1 MKKILLATTVLV
13 AGASYAMADVSVS
26 GDGRMGI
33 LNTNGTATFSER
45 ARVSFKLSGESDAG
59 LSFGGSF
66 RADQATDSTSGIA
79 GSVFVSGPFGKISMG
94 SVVGAAEAAVG
105 NLSNVGYTDVVKGGT
120 NTDPDD
126 IAFLTGDAKRTSALY
141 AYTLGDAS
149 IFVSG
154 TDKDTVASTNK
165 GAAVGLSYVIGDY
178 TVAVGY
184 ENAFGT
190 TNPTNVGVSASFAG
204 VFGPVKAKA
213 LYLTTDTYKS
223 FGASA
228 TYTADV
234 LAVTAT
240 WINADSSSAEKA
252 AYGLGATY
260 DLGGGLTAN
269 AGYAVN
275 GKGTYKYDLGVKF
288 KF

>member
-1 MKKILLATTVLV
+1 
-13 AGASYAMADVSVS
+13 
-26 GDGRMGI
+26 
-33 LNTNGTATFSER
+33 
-45 ARVSFKLSGESDAG
+45 
-59 LSFGGSF
+59 
-66 RADQATDSTSGIA
+66 
-79 GSVFVSGPFGKISMG
+79 
-94 SVVGAAEAAVG
+94 G

-120 NTDPDD
+120 ATDPDD
-126 IAFLTGDAKRTSALY
+126 IAFLTGDAARTSALY
-141 AYTLGDAS
+141 AYTLGNAS

-154 TDKDTVASTNK
+154 TDTTNVTAGTPAKPVNK
-165 GAAVGLSYVIGDY
+165 GAAVGVAYVMGDY

-184 ENAFGT
+184 ENAYGLT
-190 TNPTNVGVSASFAG
+190 TTTTTGTNVGLSASFAG

-213 LYLTTDTYKS
+213 LYLTTDAYTSY
-223 FGASA
+223 GASA

-240 WINADSSSAEKA
+240 WINSDGSKATAA
-252 AYGLGATY
+252 AYGLGASY

-275 GKGTYKYDLGVKF
+275 GKGTYKYDLGLKF